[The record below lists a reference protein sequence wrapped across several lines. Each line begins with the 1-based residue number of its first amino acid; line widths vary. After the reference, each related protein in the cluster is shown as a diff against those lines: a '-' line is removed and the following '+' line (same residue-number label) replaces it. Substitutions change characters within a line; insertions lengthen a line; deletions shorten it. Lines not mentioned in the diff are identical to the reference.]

1 MIMKRILSS
10 TVIFLL
16 SVFMLTACGSKTVQ
30 DTVSKELG
38 IDVSS
43 GEEVSNY
50 DTHSGLNGDGIS
62 YVVLS
67 FSNDT
72 VVEKIQSNSSWKS
85 FPLDETVETL
95 VYGFSDETSSVE
107 PYLSDDEGNALV
119 PKIQNGY
126 YLLIDRQVESEKAS
140 GADILHRPSFNFTL
154 GLYDTDTNTYT
165 YSITD
170 QDIYKRCQG
179 NWKCRRRFLSSGYNQ
194 VLGEEFSAKNGTI
207 LVTGGGF
214 AIFVGK
220 CLRIFGRHGTM
231 IADTLKMF
239 GM

>member
-1 MIMKRILSS
+1 MKKIISS
-10 TVIFLL
+10 TVILLL
-16 SVFMLTACGSKTVQ
+16 SIFMLTACGSKSTQ

-43 GEEVSNY
+43 GKEVSNY
-50 DTHSGLNGDGIS
+50 DTHSGNGDGTS

-72 VVEKIQSNSSWKS
+72 VVAEIQSNSSWKS

-95 VYGFSDETSSVE
+95 VYGVSDETISVG

-140 GADILHRPSFNFTL
+140 RVDILQRPSFNFTL
-154 GLYDTDTNTYT
+154 GLYDTDTNTLYFC
-165 YSITD
+165 
-170 QDIYKRCQG
+170 K
-179 NWKCRRRFLSSGYNQ
+179 L
-194 VLGEEFSAKNGTI
+194 
-207 LVTGGGF
+207 
-214 AIFVGK
+214 
-220 CLRIFGRHGTM
+220 
-231 IADTLKMF
+231 DT
-239 GM
+239 